1 MKELLEYYN
10 NNIKILHRGDSK
22 DFLENSIES
31 LLSALNNNNY
41 NGFETDIQLSKDNE
55 WIIFHDYDLKRL
67 SSINKKIKD
76 IKYEDLPLINFKN
89 KNYKISKLNELTK
102 LNDKKIIERNSYYK
116 YCLFIIDK
124 INSEILD
131 IEELNVDIIKDIY

>member
-10 NNIKILHRGDSK
+10 NNIKILHRGNSK

-55 WIIFHDYDLKRL
+55 WIIFHDYDLNRL
-67 SSINKKIKD
+67 SSINKK
-76 IKYEDLPLINFKN
+76 N
-89 KNYKISKLNELTK
+89 KRY
-102 LNDKKIIERNSYYK
+102 
-116 YCLFIIDK
+116 
-124 INSEILD
+124 
-131 IEELNVDIIKDIY
+131 